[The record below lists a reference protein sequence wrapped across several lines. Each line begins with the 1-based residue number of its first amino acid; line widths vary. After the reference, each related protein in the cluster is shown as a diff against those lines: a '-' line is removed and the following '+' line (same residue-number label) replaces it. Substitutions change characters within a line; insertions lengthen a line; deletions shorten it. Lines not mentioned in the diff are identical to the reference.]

1 MRVRGINVID
11 CPFDKTKIS
20 DSISKGLSKNFKNKI
35 KKMKNPYG
43 NGDSAKKILNTLKK
57 IKINDK
63 LLIKNITV

>member
-1 MRVRGINVID
+1 
-11 CPFDKTKIS
+11 
-20 DSISKGLSKNFKNKI
+20 
-35 KKMKNPYG
+35 MKNPYG